1 MCGFLGAFGPHALNY
16 KERIEDSIQTIRYR
30 GPDGEGSYV
39 SSDGNCV
46 FGHVRLAVLDL
57 SEAAAQPMCRHSSA
71 LVYNGEIYNHQF
83 LRPQLEKKGWIF
95 SSSSDTETLIA
106 GLRLNGHSI
115 IKKLSGMYA
124 GAWYDEHSKK
134 LLIFRDSLGIK
145 PLFLAVL
152 SDSTILFSSEIK
164 AIFSVAKDLSR
175 ELDEDV
181 LQCYLTFENY
191 PQKYSLFK
199 KIESLQ
205 PGESRFFSLETKS
218 FVQTIKPYH
227 QKDPLQLDTNELIH
241 LTRQKIENSVKQ
253 HLLSDVPMGV
263 YLSGGLDSSLVACMA
278 ARHVAG
284 LTSFTGF
291 FDDKDSYYDERPYS
305 RMVAKQLGI
314 EFNEVKITANDFI
327 NHFDKLIDHLGQ
339 PRMGMGS
346 FSQYMVAR
354 IAGKHRKVFLSGHGG
369 DELFA
374 GYPIFKAALLIQ
386 NGWLSARFWQ
396 VLGHLSYNQIPWV
409 LYMALKRI
417 KGKKTPLA
425 PELFT
430 RSSFSSA
437 TTLEN
442 NFNSV
447 STFPLNDL
455 QEYYQ
460 STYLPGLLLVE
471 DALSM
476 AHSLETRM
484 PLWSPDLISWANRIK
499 IEEKLPKGQLKGLF
513 REVAKGIVPK
523 ALLSAPKRGFPT
535 PLRKWFR
542 KELLE
547 YVTDRLLPS
556 SSVLD
561 MIIPPI
567 EREKLIYSHVKR
579 PLPFALDERRSH
591 RIWILLC
598 IESWA
603 RQYKVGTKY

>member
-1 MCGFLGAFGPHALNY
+1 MCGFLGAFGPHAPNY
-16 KERIEDSIQTIRYR
+16 KERIEDTIQTISYR
-30 GPDGEGSYV
+30 GPDGEGLYV

-46 FGHVRLAVLDL
+46 LGHVRLAILDL
-57 SEAAAQPMCRHSSA
+57 SEAAAQPMCKHSSA

-83 LRPQLEKKGWIF
+83 FRPQLEKKGWIF

-115 IKKLSGMYA
+115 IKSLNGMFA
-124 GAWYDEHSKK
+124 AAWYDERSKN
-134 LLIFRDSLGIK
+134 LLIFRDCLGIK
-145 PLFLAVL
+145 PLFFATL
-152 SDSTILFSSEIK
+152 SDSTVLFSSEIK

-175 ELDEDV
+175 DLDEDV
-181 LQCYLTFENY
+181 LRCYLTFENY
-191 PQKYSLFK
+191 PQQYSLFK
-199 KIESLQ
+199 KVESLQ
-205 PGESRFFSLETKS
+205 PGESRIFSLESKS
-218 FVQTIKPYH
+218 FVQTIESSH
-227 QKDPLQLDTNELIH
+227 QKGLLKLDTHELIH
-241 LTRQKIENSVKQ
+241 LTRQKIENSVRQ

-278 ARHVAG
+278 ARHAGG

-305 RMVAKQLGI
+305 RMVAKQIGI

-354 IAGKHRKVFLSGHGG
+354 IAGKNRKVFLSGHGG

-396 VLGHLSYNQIPWV
+396 VIRHLSYNQIPWV
-409 LYMALKRI
+409 LYMTLKRI
-417 KGKKTPLA
+417 KEKKTPLA
-425 PELFT
+425 PALFT
-430 RSSFSSA
+430 KSSS
-437 TTLEN
+437 TLEN
-442 NFNSV
+442 NFH
-447 STFPLNDL
+447 STSTSPLNDL
-455 QEYYQ
+455 QAYYQ
-460 STYLPGLLLVE
+460 SIYLPGLLLVE

-476 AHSLETRM
+476 AHSLETRV
-484 PLWSPDLISWANRIK
+484 PLWSSDLINWANRI
-499 IEEKLPKGQLKGLF
+499 EMAEKLPKGQLKGLL

-547 YVTDRLLPS
+547 YVTDRLLYS

-561 MIIPPI
+561 MIIPRV

-579 PLPFALDERRSH
+579 PLPFALDERRAH

-598 IESWA
+598 IESWT
-603 RQYKVGTKY
+603 RQYKVGIKY